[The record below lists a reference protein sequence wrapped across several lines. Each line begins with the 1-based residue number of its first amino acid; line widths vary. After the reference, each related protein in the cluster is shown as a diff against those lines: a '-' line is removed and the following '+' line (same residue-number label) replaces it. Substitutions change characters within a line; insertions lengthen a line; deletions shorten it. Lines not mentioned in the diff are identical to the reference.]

1 MIDNLQPESREKQN
15 LMADVLVDGCRI
27 RYWVDGPEQ
36 APALLL
42 SNSIGSTAGLWDQQ
56 VERFSASFRVIR
68 YDTRGHG
75 RSDTRPGEYALDQ
88 LGRDA
93 LAVLDGVGV
102 WRAHFCGI
110 SLGGITGLWLGVHA
124 PERIGRLIAAN
135 TAARIGTT
143 TLWTE
148 RMRTVRSEGM
158 RAIAD
163 ATMVRWF
170 SLSFRDRNPTIVER
184 FRSMLA
190 GAPAPGY
197 AGCCAALRDA
207 DVRGDLGRIRAQTL
221 VIAGAHDV
229 VTSVE
234 DAAFI
239 SDRVANARLVTLDAA
254 HLSNVEQPDAF
265 NSAVLDFLAEGNPR

>member
-1 MIDNLQPESREKQN
+1 
-15 LMADVLVDGCRI
+15 MAEVLVDSCRLS
-27 RYWVDGPEQ
+27 YWVDGPEG

-56 VERFSASFRVIR
+56 IGRFSASFRVIR

-75 RSDTRPGEYALDQ
+75 RSETRPGEYALDQ

-93 LAVLDGVGV
+93 LAILDGVGV

-143 TLWTE
+143 ALWTE
-148 RMRTVRSEGM
+148 RIRTVRSEGM

-163 ATMVRWF
+163 ATIPRWF
-170 SLSFRDRNPTIVER
+170 SASFRERNPTTVER

-190 GAPAPGY
+190 GASAPGY

-207 DVRGDLGRIRAQTL
+207 DLRSDIHRIRARML

-229 VTSVE
+229 ATSVA
-234 DAAFI
+234 DAVLI
-239 SDRVANARLVTLDAA
+239 SDGVANARLVTLDAA
-254 HLSNVEQPDAF
+254 HLSNVEQPEAF
-265 NSAVLDFLAEGNPR
+265 NSAVLGFLADGNPG

>member
-1 MIDNLQPESREKQN
+1 MIDNLSPGSAKRKI
-15 LMADVLVDGCRI
+15 LMAEVLVDGCRVS
-27 RYWVDGPEQ
+27 YWVDGPEG

-56 VERFSASFRVIR
+56 VERFSASYRVIR

-75 RSDTRPGEYALDQ
+75 RSETKPGEYALDQ

-110 SLGGITGLWLGVHA
+110 SLGGITGLWLGIHA

-143 TLWTE
+143 ALWTE
-148 RMRTVRSEGM
+148 RIRTVRSGGM
-158 RAIAD
+158 GAIAD
-163 ATMVRWF
+163 ATMARWF
-170 SLSFRDRNPTIVER
+170 SVSFRERNPAIVER

-190 GAPAPGY
+190 GASPQGY
-197 AGCCAALRDA
+197 MGCCAALRDA
-207 DVRGDLGRIRAQTL
+207 DLRGDLDRIRAQTL
-221 VIAGAHDV
+221 VIAGAQDV
-229 VTSVE
+229 ATSVE
-234 DAAFI
+234 DASFI
-239 SDRVANARLVTLDAA
+239 RDRVANARLVTLDAA
-254 HLSNVEQPDAF
+254 HLSNVEQPEAF
-265 NSAVLDFLAEGNPR
+265 NSTVLGFLAEGNAR